1 MKQKIKKYL
10 KKLFKLLSKPE
21 MAILPSN
28 IAFNLI
34 LAIIPILTIIVLMA
48 GSFDISIELIEEL
61 VRSMMPKEV
70 SETIIE
76 VISGKGFDRNIGI
89 SNIIAFVQQVG
100 LSIFYSP
107 KKVIA
112 QQMVD
117 ETVVRRSKENTTKLR
132 VENEK
137 K

>member
-1 MKQKIKKYL
+1 MFPTGVGVYWI
-10 KKLFKLLSKPE
+10 
-21 MAILPSN
+21 
-28 IAFNLI
+28 
-34 LAIIPILTIIVLMA
+34 
-48 GSFDISIELIEEL
+48 
-61 VRSMMPKEV
+61 
-70 SETIIE
+70 
-76 VISGKGFDRNIGI
+76 I

>member
-1 MKQKIKKYL
+1 M
-10 KKLFKLLSKPE
+10 
-21 MAILPSN
+21 
-28 IAFNLI
+28 
-34 LAIIPILTIIVLMA
+34 
-48 GSFDISIELIEEL
+48 
-61 VRSMMPKEV
+61 
-70 SETIIE
+70 
-76 VISGKGFDRNIGI
+76 I
-89 SNIIAFVQQVG
+89 SNIISFVQQVVI
-100 LSIFYSP
+100 SILYSP